1 MVEKQLLTPEEAGQ
15 ALSIGRTKVY
25 ELVRAGEIE
34 SIKIGVSRRIPVEAL
49 RRYIDARLGRAG
61 ESPTRDGSPG
71 GTAVA

>member
-34 SIKIGVSRRIPVEAL
+34 SIKIGVSRRVGYPFDRSTHTIW
-49 RRYIDARLGRAG
+49 G
-61 ESPTRDGSPG
+61 
-71 GTAVA
+71 